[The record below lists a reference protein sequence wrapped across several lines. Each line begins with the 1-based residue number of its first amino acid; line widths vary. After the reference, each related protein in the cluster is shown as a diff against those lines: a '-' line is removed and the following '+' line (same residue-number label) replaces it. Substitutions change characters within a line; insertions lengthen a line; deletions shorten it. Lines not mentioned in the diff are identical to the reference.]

1 MSHPIPQHPTRWT
14 AMTTAERES
23 AVSAVAARAAYARRQ
38 PARAPAK
45 MRQPPPI
52 PTLNYAR
59 LAAMIYKDRRM
70 SATAIR
76 LVAQLIEWA
85 RGRGTC
91 TAYVD
96 QLAEILGVSG
106 RTIQRAEI
114 RAQECGYI
122 KIQYIRHGS
131 QNSANRYELT
141 PLATGG
147 PAASERTGERRTAPS
162 RSIAQETD
170 LSPHEVGLTPT
181 PPYSPPRGV
190 KMSSPQARRL
200 TCGLKPAARSAQ
212 PPPAPPQSL
221 NPLGG
226 GAGANGVPT
235 PEDVPPDRP
244 RRRRSL
250 PRQKQGFIKGG

>member
-1 MSHPIPQHPTRWT
+1 MSHPIPQHSARWS
-14 AMTTAERES
+14 AMTPAERES
-23 AVSAVAARAAYARRQ
+23 AVTAVTARAAYARRQ

-85 RGRGTC
+85 RGRGSC

-131 QNSANRYELT
+131 QNSANRYVLT
-141 PLATGG
+141 PLAVGG
-147 PAASERTGERRTAPS
+147 PEALERTGGRRTAPS
-162 RSIAQETD
+162 PPVVPEPD
-170 LSPHEVGLTPT
+170 LSPHDVGSSNR
-181 PPYSPPRGV
+181 PPIVPPGGR

-200 TCGLKPAARSAQ
+200 TSGLRPGAQ
-212 PPPAPPQSL
+212 PAKPPPSPPQSL
-221 NPLGG
+221 NPLGD
-226 GAGANGVPT
+226 GAAANGVPT
-235 PEDVPPDRP
+235 PEDMPPDRP